1 MICDNV
7 VQILNNYKIYAK
19 KIYGQNFLRDKNVLE
34 KIINVSNITKEDIVI
49 EIGPGIGCL
58 TEFLALNAKK
68 VIAYEIDGD
77 MISILRDTLK
87 TYCNIEIRHIDFLK
101 ADLSEYDNKDNVKVV
116 ANLPYYI
123 TTAIITKLLGETDIS
138 QYTFMV
144 QKEVGQRMTGKPKT
158 KDYNALSVLM
168 KYKTNSMIVGEVS
181 RNSFCPVPNVES
193 VLLLVKKKKSDYEPK
208 NEANFIKFTQIIFAQ
223 RRKTIV
229 NNISRAYDIKKEKIE
244 EELVSQGLKKELRA
258 EELSDYQ
265 IYCIYKSLFESH

>member
-68 VIAYEIDGD
+68 VIAYEIDDD

-101 ADLSEYDNKDNVKVV
+101 ADLSEYANKDNVKVV

>member
-19 KIYGQNFLRDKNVLE
+19 KIYGQNFLRDKNILE
-34 KIINVSNITKEDIVI
+34 KIINVSNITKEDIVV

-101 ADLSEYDNKDNVKVV
+101 ADLSEYANKDNVKVV

-193 VLLLVKKKKSDYEPK
+193 ALLLVKKKKSDYEPK

-229 NNISRAYDIKKEKIE
+229 NNISRAYGIKKEKIE